1 MALQRQFTF
10 FDKVEVKDPEDSSSS
25 PEIFKSIES
34 NVATSGRGHMV
45 VADRAGLVHII
56 DRNLQDESFLA
67 YDSGRVTH
75 MKQLKQRNI
84 LVTVGEEEN
93 ALQVI
98 KLWDLDKPD
107 RNRPGPTL
115 ERSIRVNQAGSTF
128 PVSAL
133 AVLENLSQ
141 IAVGLANGTV
151 VLISGDLMRERTTAQ
166 KTVHQNDEPITGLG
180 FKEQQ
185 RGALL
190 YIATTAKVLLYNTFS
205 KTTQT
210 LDDHGGGLGC
220 AVMNETTQELAIAR
234 DEAVFFYGPDGR
246 GPAYAYDGPKTFI
259 SFYKSYLVLVSPPNI
274 PAAASRTFGIDSASV
289 SANDTTKLTI
299 IDTVN
304 KFTAYQATFSQGIR
318 SVICEWGSIYIV
330 ENGGKVF
337 HLDEMDTS
345 MKLDILFKKNM
356 YLLAINLAHNQK
368 YDNASISEIIK
379 RYGDHLYNKGDYD
392 GAMAQYVRTI
402 GRLEPSYVIR
412 KFLDAQRIYNL
423 TSYLQELHSS
433 GLANAD
439 HTTLLLNCYTKLK
452 DVKRLDEFIKTDSD
466 LTFDLETAIQ
476 VCRQAGYYEH
486 AVYLAEKFEE
496 HDLYLTVQIDDVK
509 QYGCALAYMRRLGPI
524 EADNNLQKYGKVLL
538 THLPEQTTQLL
549 VDLCSGTLARSG
561 ALTPTPGTAS
571 PAINHSVHAHHAAFG
586 MLPFAMGGTGG
597 AGSPPVSSSAGASP
611 NMASHGTF
619 SPKARGGHHHEFAKY
634 APPSPRTF
642 MSLFVDL
649 PSFLITFLEK
659 VSANRWPTPS
669 AAQSTHSV
677 VVPPG
682 TSLKSPTGVASTA
695 RPGSTGSAGN
705 SAVGGKKNVTHVDH
719 HDRASTS
726 GASRSG
732 NSSENEM
739 EERKA
744 IWNTLLEL
752 YLADSPLSPS
762 EQGSKGST
770 MQVAEMNRKMKERN
784 IKKEKCLK
792 LLNDTE
798 IAYDSNHALVLC
810 HMAGFDEGI
819 VFLYE
824 RMKMYTDILRL
835 WIERDNTT
843 KVIECLRKY
852 GPLEPSLYPLTLSY
866 FSSSPGRL
874 TSATPELLKVLDHID
889 QQDLLPPLQV
899 VQALSQTSVA
909 TIGMIKNYIGRRI
922 EVERKERQKDQEQ
935 IQSYR
940 QESEKKRQEIEELKT
955 SARVFQATKC
965 SACGGSLDLPAVH
978 FLCKHSYHQRCLSDA
993 ADRECPKC
1001 MVEQRTVAD
1010 IRRMQEANAEKHDL
1024 FLSELEEADDGFE
1037 VIARYFGNNT
1047 MAFARL
1053 VDSS

>member
-1 MALQRQFTF
+1 MALQRQFNF
-10 FDKVEVKDPEDSSSS
+10 FDKVELKDPEDPTKS

-45 VADRAGLVHII
+45 VADRSGLVHII
-56 DRNLQDESFLA
+56 DKALQVESFLA

-75 MKQLKQRNI
+75 MKQLRQRNI

-93 ALQVI
+93 AVQVI
-98 KLWDLDKPD
+98 KFWDLEKPD
-107 RNRPGPTL
+107 RTKPGPTL
-115 ERSIRVNQAGSTF
+115 ERSIRVTQQGNAF

-141 IAVGLANGTV
+141 VAVGLANGTV
-151 VLISGDLMRERTTAQ
+151 VLIYGDLMRERTTAQ
-166 KTVHQNDEPITGLG
+166 KVVHQNDEPITGLG

-185 RGALL
+185 KGALL
-190 YIATTAKVLLYNTFS
+190 YIATTAKVLLYNTS
-205 KTTQT
+205 TKQTQT
-210 LDDHGGGLGC
+210 LDDQGGGLGC
-220 AVMNETTQELAIAR
+220 AVMNESTQELAIAR
-234 DEAVFFYGPDGR
+234 DEAIFFYGPDGR
-246 GPAYAYDGPKTFI
+246 GPAYGLDGAKTFI
-259 SFYKSYLVLVSPPNI
+259 TFYKSYLVLVSPPNI
-274 PAAASRTFGIDSASV
+274 PLTATRTFGIQAASV
-289 SANDTTKLTI
+289 SANDTTRLTI
-299 IDTVN
+299 VDTAN
-304 KFTAYQATFSQGIR
+304 KFTAYQATFPQGIR
-318 SVICEWGSIYIV
+318 SVICEWGSIYIA
-330 ENGGKVF
+330 ENGGKVYR
-337 HLDEMDTS
+337 LDEMDTS
-345 MKLDILFKKNM
+345 VKLDILFKKNM

-368 YDNASISEIIK
+368 YDNASISDIIK
-379 RYGDHLYNKGDYD
+379 KYGDHLYNKGDYD
-392 GAMAQYVRTI
+392 GAMGQYVRTI

-476 VCRQAGYYEH
+476 VCRQAGYHEH

-509 QYGCALAYMRRLGPI
+509 QYDRALAYMRRLGPI
-524 EADNNLQKYGKVLL
+524 EADKNLQKYGKVLL

-549 VDLCSGTLARSG
+549 VDLCSGSLARAGSPS
-561 ALTPTPGTAS
+561 PTPGRVS
-571 PAINHSVHAHHAAFG
+571 PAPNHAAGPHNAFG
-586 MLPFAMGGTGG
+586 MLPFAMGGP
-597 AGSPPVSSSAGASP
+597 AGSSSPPVSSSASPNLGHHPATFASP
-611 NMASHGTF
+611 KLHGGVHRDT
-619 SPKARGGHHHEFAKY
+619 SKY

-649 PSFLITFLEK
+649 PAYLITFLEK
-659 VSANRWPTPS
+659 VSANRWPVATASNHS
-669 AAQSTHSV
+669 ATGSN
-677 VVPPG
+677 
-682 TSLKSPTGVASTA
+682 LKSPTGAAHLAKPPSSI
-695 RPGSTGSAGN
+695 GSSKKTVVGNDLNDKGSI
-705 SAVGGKKNVTHVDH
+705 
-719 HDRASTS
+719 S
-726 GASRSG
+726 GASRFG
-732 NSSENEM
+732 VSSEQDM

-752 YLADSPLSPS
+752 YLADPPMAS
-762 EQGSKGST
+762 SKGQT
-770 MQVAEMNRKMKERN
+770 MHVAEMNRKMKDRI

-798 IAYDSNHALVLC
+798 IPYDTNHALVLC

-835 WIERDNTT
+835 WIGRDDTA
-843 KVIECLRKY
+843 KVMECLRKY

-866 FSSSPGRL
+866 FSSSPSRL
-874 TSATPELLKVLDHID
+874 TSATPDLLKVLDHID

-909 TIGMIKNYIGRRI
+909 TIGMIKNYIGHRI
-922 EVERKERQKDQEQ
+922 EAERKERIEDQKQ

-940 QESEKKRQEIEELKT
+940 QESEKKRREIDDLKT
-955 SARVFQATKC
+955 SARIFQVTKC
-965 SACGGSLDLPAVH
+965 SACGGSLDLPSVH
-978 FLCKHSYHQRCLSDA
+978 FLCRHSYHQRCLSDS

-1010 IRRMQEANAEKHDL
+1010 IRRMQEANAEKHEL
-1024 FLSELEEADDGFE
+1024 FVSELEDADDGFE
-1037 VIARYFGNNT
+1037 VIAKYFGNNT
-1047 MAFARL
+1047 MAFAKL
-1053 VDSS
+1053 IDGSS

>member
-1 MALQRQFTF
+1 
-10 FDKVEVKDPEDSSSS
+10 
-25 PEIFKSIES
+25 
-34 NVATSGRGHMV
+34 MV
-45 VADRAGLVHII
+45 VADRSGLVHII
-56 DRNLQDESFLA
+56 DKGLQADSFLA
-67 YDSGRVTH
+67 FDGGRVTH
-75 MKQLKQRNI
+75 VKQLRQRNI
-84 LVTVGEEEN
+84 LVTVGEDEISG
-93 ALQVI
+93 QVI

-115 ERSIRVNQAGSTF
+115 ERSIRVNQAGNAF

-166 KTVHQNDEPITGLG
+166 KIVHQNDEPITGLG

-190 YIATTAKVLLYNTFS
+190 FIATTAKIILYNTAAKIS
-205 KTTQT
+205 QT
-210 LDDHGGGLGC
+210 LEDNQGGSLGC
-220 AVMNETTQELAIAR
+220 SVMNESTQELAVAR
-234 DEAVFFYGPDGR
+234 DDAIYFYGPDGK
-246 GPAYAYDGPKTFI
+246 GSAIGLDGPKTFI
-259 SFYKSYLVLVSPPNI
+259 SFYKTYLVIVSPPNI
-274 PAAASRTFGIDSASV
+274 PVSASRSFGISSATV
-289 SANDTTKLTI
+289 SANDTTRLTV

-304 KFTAYQATFSQGIR
+304 KFTAYQATFSQGVR

-330 ENGGKVF
+330 ENNGKVYR
-337 HLDEMDTS
+337 LDEMDTS
-345 MKLDILFKKNM
+345 IKLDILFKKNM

-379 RYGDHLYNKGDYD
+379 KYGDHLYNKGDYD
-392 GAMAQYVRTI
+392 GAMGQYIRTI
-402 GRLEPSYVIR
+402 GRLEPSYIIR

-452 DVKRLDEFIKTDSD
+452 DVKRLDEFIKASLFHNSQSTDSD

-486 AVYLAEKFEE
+486 AVYLAEKFDE

-509 QYGCALAYMRRLGPI
+509 QYDRALTYMRRLGPI
-524 EADNNLQKYGKVLL
+524 EADKNLQKYGKVLL

-549 VDLCSGTLARSG
+549 IDLCSGTLSRSG
-561 ALTPTPGTAS
+561 TITPVHGTVTPV
-571 PAINHSVHAHHAAFG
+571 INHTGQAPPAAFS

-597 AGSPPVSSSAGASP
+597 AASPPVASSRAASP
-611 NMASHGTF
+611 NPTVHTAL
-619 SPKARGGHHHEFAKY
+619 SPKTRGGHRQDSPRY

-649 PSFLITFLEK
+649 PAYLITFLEK
-659 VSANRWPTPS
+659 VSINRWPSPS
-669 AAQSTHSV
+669 TISSPQSTV
-677 VVPPG
+677 VSSG
-682 TSLKSPTGVASTA
+682 TSLKPTI
-695 RPGSTGSAGN
+695 GSTGKPGSIVGRKAGGISESN
-705 SAVGGKKNVTHVDH
+705 DK
-719 HDRASTS
+719 ASTS

-732 NSSENEM
+732 VTTEQDM

-752 YLADSPLSPS
+752 YLADTPS
-762 EQGSKGST
+762 QDSKST
-770 MQVAEMNRKMKERN
+770 TMKVAEMNRKMVERN

-798 IAYDSNHALVLC
+798 IPYDTNHALVLC

-835 WIERDNTT
+835 WIERDDTT

-889 QQDLLPPLQV
+889 QQDLLPPLRV

-922 EVERKERQKDQEQ
+922 EAERKERQEDQKL
-935 IQSYR
+935 IQNYR
-940 QESEKKRQEIEELKT
+940 AESEKKRREIEDLKN
-955 SARVFQATKC
+955 SARVFQSTKC
-965 SACGGSLDLPAVH
+965 SSCGGSLDLPAVH
-978 FLCKHSYHQRCLSDA
+978 FLCKHSYHQRCLSDG

-1001 MVEQRTVAD
+1001 MVDQRTVSD

-1024 FLSELEEADDGFE
+1024 FLSELEDADDGFA
-1037 VIARYFGNNT
+1037 VVAKYFGNNT

-1053 VDSS
+1053 IDSST

>member
-1 MALQRQFTF
+1 
-10 FDKVEVKDPEDSSSS
+10 
-25 PEIFKSIES
+25 
-34 NVATSGRGHMV
+34 MV
-45 VADRAGLVHII
+45 VADRTGLVHII
-56 DRNLQDESFLA
+56 DKGLQEESFLA
-67 YDSGRVTH
+67 YESGRVTH

-84 LVTVGEEEN
+84 LVTVGEEEG
-93 ALQVI
+93 AVQVI
-98 KLWDLDKPD
+98 RLWDLDKPD
-107 RNRPGPTL
+107 RNKPGPTL
-115 ERSIRVNQAGSTF
+115 ERSIRINQTGSAF

-166 KTVHQNDEPITGLG
+166 KIVHQNDEPITGLG
-180 FKEQQ
+180 FREQQ

-190 YIATTAKVLLYNTFS
+190 YIATTAKVLLYNTFT
-205 KTTQT
+205 KNTQT

-220 AVMNETTQELAIAR
+220 AVMNESTQELAIAR
-234 DEAVFFYGPDGR
+234 DEAIFFYGPDGR
-246 GPAYAYDGPKTFI
+246 GPAYAYDGPKTSI

-274 PAAASRTFGIDSASV
+274 PAAASRTFGVNSAAV
-289 SANDTTKLTI
+289 SANDTTRLTI
-299 IDTVN
+299 IDTAN
-304 KFTAYQATFSQGIR
+304 KFTAYQATFTQGIR

-330 ENGGKVF
+330 ENGGKVYR
-337 HLDEMDTS
+337 LDEMETS
-345 MKLDILFKKNM
+345 AKLDILFKKNM

-379 RYGDHLYNKGDYD
+379 KYGDHLYNKGDYD
-392 GAMAQYVRTI
+392 GAMAQYIRTI

-509 QYGCALAYMRRLGPI
+509 QYNRALAYMRRLGPI
-524 EADNNLQKYGKVLL
+524 EADKNLQKYGKVML

-549 VDLCSGTLARSG
+549 VDLCSGTLVRNNTS
-561 ALTPTPGTAS
+561 TSTPGTTS
-571 PAINHSVHAHHAAFG
+571 PVINHPTNAPHAGFS

-597 AGSPPVSSSAGASP
+597 ASSPPVSTSASASP
-611 NMASHGTF
+611 NIAGHATF
-619 SPKARGGHHHEFAKY
+619 PAKSRGGHHHESAKY

-649 PSFLITFLEK
+649 PSYLITFLEK
-659 VSANRWPTPS
+659 VSANRWPS
-669 AAQSTHSV
+669 SSGAHSSQSTLVSSGNSH
-677 VVPPG
+677 
-682 TSLKSPTGVASTA
+682 KSPTGTNTST
-695 RPGSTGSAGN
+695 RPGNVGSAGN
-705 SAVGGKKNVTHVDH
+705 NVLGVKKTAGSAEFSDH
-719 HDRASTS
+719 ASTS
-726 GASRSG
+726 GASRFG
-732 NSSENEM
+732 ATSEQDM

-744 IWNTLLEL
+744 VWNTLLEL
-752 YLADSPLSPS
+752 YLADPPMALS

-770 MQVAEMNRKMKERN
+770 MQVAEMNRRMKERN

-792 LLNDTE
+792 LLNETE
-798 IAYDSNHALVLC
+798 ISYDTNHALVLC

-835 WIERDNTT
+835 WIERDNTA

-922 EVERKERQKDQEQ
+922 EAERKERLEDHKQ

-940 QESEKKRQEIEELKT
+940 QESEKKRREIEELKT

-1024 FLSELEEADDGFE
+1024 FLSEVRRVL
-1037 VIARYFGNNT
+1037 
-1047 MAFARL
+1047 
-1053 VDSS
+1053 

>member
-1 MALQRQFTF
+1 MALQRQFNF
-10 FDKVEVKDPEDSSSS
+10 FEKVELKDPEDPSKS

-45 VADRAGLVHII
+45 VADRSGLVHII
-56 DRNLQDESFLA
+56 DKALQVESFLA

-75 MKQLKQRNI
+75 MKQLRQRNI

-93 ALQVI
+93 AVQVI
-98 KLWDLDKPD
+98 KFWDLDKPD
-107 RNRPGPTL
+107 RNKPGPTL
-115 ERSIRVNQAGSTF
+115 ERSIRVTQQGNAF

-141 IAVGLANGTV
+141 VAVGLANGTV
-151 VLISGDLMRERTTAQ
+151 VLIYGDLMRERTTAQ
-166 KTVHQNDEPITGLG
+166 KVVHQNDEPITGLG

-185 RGALL
+185 KGALL
-190 YIATTAKVLLYNTFS
+190 YISTTAKVLLYNTS
-205 KTTQT
+205 TKHTQT
-210 LDDHGGGLGC
+210 LDDQGGGLGC
-220 AVMNETTQELAIAR
+220 AVMNESTQELAIAR
-234 DEAVFFYGPDGR
+234 DEAIFFYGPDGR
-246 GPAYAYDGPKTFI
+246 GPAYGLDGAKTFI
-259 SFYKSYLVLVSPPNI
+259 TFYKSYLVLVSPPNI
-274 PAAASRTFGIDSASV
+274 PLTATRTFGVHAASV
-289 SANDTTKLTI
+289 SANDTTRLTI
-299 IDTVN
+299 VDTAN

-330 ENGGKVF
+330 ENGGKVYR
-337 HLDEMDTS
+337 LDEMDTS
-345 MKLDILFKKNM
+345 VKLDILFKKNM

-368 YDNASISEIIK
+368 YDNASISDIIK
-379 RYGDHLYNKGDYD
+379 KYGDHLYNKGDYD

-509 QYGCALAYMRRLGPI
+509 QYDRALAYMRRLGPI
-524 EADNNLQKYGKVLL
+524 EADKNLQKYGKVLL

-549 VDLCSGTLARSG
+549 VDLCSGSLARIGSSS
-561 ALTPTPGTAS
+561 PTPGTAS
-571 PAINHSVHAHHAAFG
+571 PVPTHTAGTHNAFS
-586 MLPFAMGGTGG
+586 MLPFAMGGQ
-597 AGSPPVSSSAGASP
+597 AGTASPPVSSSASP
-611 NMASHGTF
+611 NLGHHHPAAF
-619 SPKARGGHHHEFAKY
+619 SPKLHGGVHRDASKY

-649 PSFLITFLEK
+649 PADLITFLEK
-659 VSANRWPTPS
+659 VSANRWPSSTSSTTTNQATLGSNLKSS
-669 AAQSTHSV
+669 AANNHLSK
-677 VVPPG
+677 PP
-682 TSLKSPTGVASTA
+682 SI
-695 RPGSTGSAGN
+695 GSSKKT
-705 SAVGGKKNVTHVDH
+705 AVGNDLNDKG
-719 HDRASTS
+719 SIS
-726 GASRSG
+726 GASRFGVS
-732 NSSENEM
+732 NEQDM

-752 YLADSPLSPS
+752 YLADPPMVSTS
-762 EQGSKGST
+762 SKGTT
-770 MQVAEMNRKMKERN
+770 MQ
-784 IKKEKCLK
+784 

-798 IAYDSNHALVLC
+798 IPYDTNHALVLC

-824 RMKMYTDILRL
+824 RMKMFTDILRL
-835 WIERDNTT
+835 WIGRDDTA
-843 KVIECLRKY
+843 KVMECLRKY
-852 GPLEPSLYPLTLSY
+852 GPQEPSLYPLTLSY
-866 FSSSPGRL
+866 FSSSPSRL
-874 TSATPELLKVLDHID
+874 TSATPDLLKVLDHID

-909 TIGMIKNYIGRRI
+909 TIGMIKNYIGHRI
-922 EVERKERQKDQEQ
+922 EAERKERIEDQKQ

-940 QESEKKRQEIEELKT
+940 QESEKKRREIDDLKT
-955 SARVFQATKC
+955 TARIFQVTKC
-965 SACGGSLDLPAVH
+965 SSCGGSLDLPSVH
-978 FLCKHSYHQRCLSDA
+978 FLCRHSYHQRCLSDS

-1024 FLSELEEADDGFE
+1024 FISELEDADDGFE
-1037 VIARYFGNNT
+1037 VVAKYFGNNT
-1047 MAFARL
+1047 MAFAKL
-1053 VDSS
+1053 IDGSS

>member
-1 MALQRQFTF
+1 MALQRQFNF
-10 FDKVEVKDPEDSSSS
+10 FDKVELKDPEDPSKS

-45 VADRAGLVHII
+45 VADRSGLVHII
-56 DRNLQDESFLA
+56 DKALQVESFLA

-75 MKQLKQRNI
+75 MKQLRQRNI

-93 ALQVI
+93 AVQVI
-98 KLWDLDKPD
+98 KFWDLDKPD
-107 RNRPGPTL
+107 RNKPGPTL
-115 ERSIRVNQAGSTF
+115 ERSIRVTQQGNAF

-141 IAVGLANGTV
+141 VAVGLANGTV
-151 VLISGDLMRERTTAQ
+151 VLIYGDLMRERTTAQ
-166 KTVHQNDEPITGLG
+166 KVVHQNDEPITGLG

-185 RGALL
+185 KGALL
-190 YIATTAKVLLYNTFS
+190 YIATTAKVLLYNTS
-205 KTTQT
+205 TKQTQT
-210 LDDHGGGLGC
+210 LDDQGGGLGC
-220 AVMNETTQELAIAR
+220 AVMNESTQELAIAR
-234 DEAVFFYGPDGR
+234 DEAIFFYGPDGR
-246 GPAYAYDGPKTFI
+246 GPAYGLDGAKTFI
-259 SFYKSYLVLVSPPNI
+259 TFYKSYLVLVSPPNI
-274 PAAASRTFGIDSASV
+274 PLTATRTFGVQAASV
-289 SANDTTKLTI
+289 SANDTTRLTI
-299 IDTVN
+299 VDTAN

-330 ENGGKVF
+330 ENGGKVYR
-337 HLDEMDTS
+337 LDEMDTS
-345 MKLDILFKKNM
+345 VKLDILFKKNM

-368 YDNASISEIIK
+368 YDNASISDIIK
-379 RYGDHLYNKGDYD
+379 KYGDHLYNKGDYD
-392 GAMAQYVRTI
+392 GAMGQYVRTI

-476 VCRQAGYYEH
+476 VCRQAGYHEH

-509 QYGCALAYMRRLGPI
+509 QYDRALAYMRRLGPI
-524 EADNNLQKYGKVLL
+524 EADKNLQKYGKVLL

-549 VDLCSGTLARSG
+549 VDLCSGSLARVGSSS
-561 ALTPTPGTAS
+561 PTPGTAS
-571 PAINHSVHAHHAAFG
+571 PVPTHTAGTHHAAFS
-586 MLPFAMGGTGG
+586 MLPFAMGGPTGT
-597 AGSPPVSSSAGASP
+597 ASPPISSSASP
-611 NMASHGTF
+611 NLGHQATF
-619 SPKARGGHHHEFAKY
+619 SPKLHGGVHRDGSKY

-649 PSFLITFLEK
+649 PAYLITFLEK
-659 VSANRWPTPS
+659 VSANRWPTTPS
-669 AAQSTHSV
+669 TNQSTV
-677 VVPPG
+677 G
-682 TSLKSPTGVASTA
+682 TNLKSPTPNTHLNK
-695 RPGSTGSAGN
+695 PGSIN
-705 SAVGGKKNVTHVDH
+705 SSKKTAVGNDVNDKG
-719 HDRASTS
+719 SIS
-726 GASRSG
+726 GASRFGVS
-732 NSSENEM
+732 NEQDM

-752 YLADSPLSPS
+752 YLADPPMASSS
-762 EQGSKGST
+762 GKGQT
-770 MQVAEMNRKMKERN
+770 MHVAELNRKSRDRI
-784 IKKEKCLK
+784 IKKEKCMK

-798 IAYDSNHALVLC
+798 IPYDTNHALVLC

-835 WIERDNTT
+835 WIGRDDTA
-843 KVIECLRKY
+843 KVMECLRKY
-852 GPLEPSLYPLTLSY
+852 GPQEPSLYPLTLSY
-866 FSSSPGRL
+866 FSSSPSRL
-874 TSATPELLKVLDHID
+874 TSATPDLLKVLDHID

-909 TIGMIKNYIGRRI
+909 TIGMIKNYIGHRI
-922 EVERKERQKDQEQ
+922 EAERKERIEDQKQ

-940 QESEKKRQEIEELKT
+940 QESEKKRREIDDLKT
-955 SARVFQATKC
+955 SARIFQVTKC
-965 SACGGSLDLPAVH
+965 SACGGSLDLPSVH
-978 FLCKHSYHQRCLSDA
+978 FLCRHSYHQRCLSDS

-1024 FLSELEEADDGFE
+1024 FISELEDADDGFE
-1037 VIARYFGNNT
+1037 VIAKYFGNNT
-1047 MAFARL
+1047 MAFAKL
-1053 VDSS
+1053 IDGST

>member
-1 MALQRQFTF
+1 MALQRQFNF
-10 FDKVEVKDPEDSSSS
+10 FDKVELKDPEDSSKS

-45 VADRAGLVHII
+45 VADRSGLVHII
-56 DRNLQDESFLA
+56 DKALRVESFLA

-75 MKQLKQRNI
+75 MKQLRQRNI

-93 ALQVI
+93 VVQVI
-98 KLWDLDKPD
+98 KFWDLDKPD
-107 RNRPGPTL
+107 RNKGGPTL
-115 ERSIRVNQAGSTF
+115 ERSIRVTQQGDAF

-141 IAVGLANGTV
+141 VAVGLANGTV
-151 VLISGDLMRERTTAQ
+151 VLIYGDLMRERTTAQ
-166 KTVHQNDEPITGLG
+166 KVVHHNDEPITGLG
-180 FKEQQ
+180 FKEQLK
-185 RGALL
+185 GALL
-190 YIATTAKVLLYNTFS
+190 YIATTAKVLLYNTS
-205 KTTQT
+205 TKHTQT
-210 LDDHGGGLGC
+210 LDDQGGGLGC
-220 AVMNETTQELAIAR
+220 AVMNESTQELAIAR
-234 DEAVFFYGPDGR
+234 DEAIFFYGPDGR
-246 GPAYAYDGPKTFI
+246 GPAYGLDGAKTFI
-259 SFYKSYLVLVSPPNI
+259 TFYKSYLVLVSPPNI
-274 PAAASRTFGIDSASV
+274 PLTATRTFGVHAASV
-289 SANDTTKLTI
+289 SANDTTRLTVV
-299 IDTVN
+299 DTAN

-330 ENGGKVF
+330 ENGGKVYR
-337 HLDEMDTS
+337 LDEMDTS
-345 MKLDILFKKNM
+345 VKLDILFKKNM

-368 YDNASISEIIK
+368 YDNASISDIIK
-379 RYGDHLYNKGDYD
+379 KYGDHLYNKGDYD
-392 GAMAQYVRTI
+392 GAMGQYVRTI

-509 QYGCALAYMRRLGPI
+509 QYDRALAYMRRLGPV
-524 EADNNLQKYGKVLL
+524 EADKNLQKYGKVLL

-549 VDLCSGTLARSG
+549 VDLCSGSLARIGSSS
-561 ALTPTPGTAS
+561 PTPGTAS
-571 PAINHSVHAHHAAFG
+571 PVPTHTVGTHNAFS
-586 MLPFAMGGTGG
+586 MLPFAMGGQ
-597 AGSPPVSSSAGASP
+597 AGTASPPVSSSASP
-611 NMASHGTF
+611 NLGHHHPATF
-619 SPKARGGHHHEFAKY
+619 SPKLHNGVHRDASKY

-649 PSFLITFLEK
+649 PAYLITFLEK
-659 VSANRWPTPS
+659 VSANRWP
-669 AAQSTHSV
+669 ST
-677 VVPPG
+677 
-682 TSLKSPTGVASTA
+682 TSSTTANQATLGSNLKSSANNHLSKPPSI
-695 RPGSTGSAGN
+695 GSSKKT
-705 SAVGGKKNVTHVDH
+705 AVGSDLNDKG
-719 HDRASTS
+719 SIS
-726 GASRSG
+726 GASRFG
-732 NSSENEM
+732 VSSEQDM

-752 YLADSPLSPS
+752 YLADPPMASTS
-762 EQGSKGST
+762 SKGAT
-770 MQVAEMNRKMKERN
+770 MQVAEMNRKSKDRL

-798 IAYDSNHALVLC
+798 IPYDTNHALVLC

-824 RMKMYTDILRL
+824 RMKMFTDILRL
-835 WIERDNTT
+835 WIGRDDTA
-843 KVIECLRKY
+843 KVMECLRKY
-852 GPLEPSLYPLTLSY
+852 GPQEPSLYPLTLSY
-866 FSSSPGRL
+866 FSSSPSRL
-874 TSATPELLKVLDHID
+874 TSATPDLLKVLDHID

-909 TIGMIKNYIGRRI
+909 TIGMIKNYIGHRI
-922 EVERKERQKDQEQ
+922 EAERKERIEDQKQ

-940 QESEKKRQEIEELKT
+940 QESEKKRREIDDLKT
-955 SARVFQATKC
+955 SARIFQVTKC
-965 SACGGSLDLPAVH
+965 SSCGGSLDLPSVH
-978 FLCKHSYHQRCLSDA
+978 FLCRHSYHQRCLSDS

-1024 FLSELEEADDGFE
+1024 FISELEDADDGFE
-1037 VIARYFGNNT
+1037 VVAKYFGNNT
-1047 MAFARL
+1047 MAFAKL
-1053 VDSS
+1053 IDGSS

>member
-1 MALQRQFTF
+1 MALQRQFNF
-10 FDKVEVKDPEDSSSS
+10 FEKVEVKDPEDPSKP

-45 VADRAGLVHII
+45 VADRSGLVHII
-56 DRNLQDESFLA
+56 DKGLQGESFLA

-75 MKQLKQRNI
+75 VKQLRQRNI
-84 LVTVGEEEN
+84 LVTVGEDDSTG
-93 ALQVI
+93 QVI

-115 ERSIRVNQAGSTF
+115 ERSIRVNQVGNAF

-166 KTVHQNDEPITGLG
+166 KIVHQNDEPIT
-180 FKEQQ
+180 
-185 RGALL
+185 
-190 YIATTAKVLLYNTFS
+190 
-205 KTTQT
+205 
-210 LDDHGGGLGC
+210 DDQGGSLGC
-220 AVMNETTQELAIAR
+220 SVMNESTQELAIAR
-234 DEAVFFYGPDGR
+234 DEAIFFYGPDGR
-246 GPAYAYDGPKTFI
+246 GPAYALDGPKTFI

-274 PAAASRTFGIDSASV
+274 PAAASRSFGISSATV
-289 SANDTTKLTI
+289 SANDTTRLTV
-299 IDTVN
+299 IDTAN
-304 KFTAYQATFSQGIR
+304 KFTAYQATFTQGIR

-330 ENGGKVF
+330 ENGGKVYR
-337 HLDEMDTS
+337 LDEMDTS
-345 MKLDILFKKNM
+345 LKLDILFKKNM

-379 RYGDHLYNKGDYD
+379 KYGDHLYNKGDYD

-486 AVYLAEKFEE
+486 AVYLAKKFEE

-509 QYGCALAYMRRLGPI
+509 QYDSALAYMRHLGPI
-524 EADNNLQKYGKVLL
+524 EADKNLQKYGKVLL

-549 VDLCSGTLARSG
+549 IDLCCGTLARGG
-561 ALTPTPGTAS
+561 AVTPTHGTSTPVA
-571 PAINHSVHAHHAAFG
+571 NHIGQAPPPAFG

-597 AGSPPVSSSAGASP
+597 ATSPPMISSGAASP
-611 NMASHGTF
+611 NISSHAAL
-619 SPKARGGHHHEFAKY
+619 SPKNRGGHQLDSAKY

-649 PSFLITFLEK
+649 PSYLITFLEK
-659 VSANRWPTPS
+659 VSDNRWPSPS
-669 AAQSTHSV
+669 SIQSSQSTAVSS
-677 VVPPG
+677 G
-682 TSLKSPTGVASTA
+682 ASLRPST
-695 RPGSTGSAGN
+695 GSTGKPGSI
-705 SAVGGKKNVTHVDH
+705 GGKKAGGIVDFN
-719 HDRASTS
+719 DRASTS
-726 GASRSG
+726 GASRPG
-732 NSSENEM
+732 TMTEQDM

-744 IWNTLLEL
+744 VWNTLLEL
-752 YLADSPLSPS
+752 YLAGPS
-762 EQGSKGST
+762 SQGNKSST
-770 MQVAEMNRKMKERN
+770 MQVAEMNRKMKEKN
-784 IKKEKCLK
+784 IKREKCLK

-798 IAYDSNHALVLC
+798 IPYDTNHALVLC
-810 HMAGFDEGI
+810 HMAEFNEGI

-835 WIERDNTT
+835 WIERDDTN

-889 QQDLLPPLQV
+889 QQDLLPPLRV

-922 EVERKERQKDQEQ
+922 EAERKERLEDQKL
-935 IQSYR
+935 IQNYR
-940 QESEKKRQEIEELKT
+940 AESEKKRREIEELKT

-965 SACGGSLDLPAVH
+965 SSCGGSLDLPAVH

-1001 MVEQRTVAD
+1001 MVDQRTVAD

-1024 FLSELEEADDGFE
+1024 FLSELEDADDGFE
-1037 VIARYFGNNT
+1037 VIAKYFGNNT

-1053 VDSS
+1053 VDTSS

>member
-1 MALQRQFTF
+1 MALQRQFNF
-10 FDKVEVKDPEDSSSS
+10 FEKVEVKDPEDPSRP
-25 PEIFKSIES
+25 PEIFKSIET

-45 VADRAGLVHII
+45 VADRSGLVHII
-56 DRNLQDESFLA
+56 DKGLQGESFLA
-67 YDSGRVTH
+67 YESGRVTH
-75 MKQLKQRNI
+75 VKQLRQRSI
-84 LVTVGEEEN
+84 LVTVGEDESSG
-93 ALQVI
+93 QVI

-107 RNRPGPTL
+107 RTRPGPTL
-115 ERSIRVNQAGSTF
+115 ERTIRINQAGNAF

-166 KTVHQNDEPITGLG
+166 KIVHQDDEPIT
-180 FKEQQ
+180 
-185 RGALL
+185 
-190 YIATTAKVLLYNTFS
+190 
-205 KTTQT
+205 
-210 LDDHGGGLGC
+210 DDEKGGKLGC
-220 AVMNETTQELAIAR
+220 SVMNESTQELAIAR
-234 DEAVFFYGPDGR
+234 DEAIYFYGPDGR
-246 GPAYAYDGPKTFI
+246 GPAYALDGPKTFI
-259 SFYKSYLVLVSPPNI
+259 TFYKSYLVLVSPPSI
-274 PAAASRTFGIDSASV
+274 PAAASRSFGISAATV
-289 SANDTTKLTI
+289 SANDTTRLTV
-299 IDTVN
+299 IDTAN
-304 KFTAYQATFSQGIR
+304 KFTAYQATFTQGIR

-330 ENGGKVF
+330 ENGGKVYR
-337 HLDEMDTS
+337 LDEMDTS
-345 MKLDILFKKNM
+345 LKLDILFKKNM

-379 RYGDHLYNKGDYD
+379 KYGDHLYDKGDYD

-423 TSYLQELHSS
+423 TSYLQELHSN
-433 GLANAD
+433 GRANAD

-509 QYGCALAYMRRLGPI
+509 QYDRALVYMRRLHST
-524 EADNNLQKYGKVLL
+524 EADKNLQKYGKVLL

-549 VDLCSGTLARSG
+549 IDLCSGILERSG
-561 ALTPTPGTAS
+561 AVTPT
-571 PAINHSVHAHHAAFG
+571 H
-586 MLPFAMGGTGG
+586 
-597 AGSPPVSSSAGASP
+597 GASTP
-611 NMASHGTF
+611 VGSH
-619 SPKARGGHHHEFAKY
+619 RGHAP
-634 APPSPRTF
+634 PPSPRTF

-649 PSFLITFLEK
+649 PSYLIIFLEK
-659 VSANRWPTPS
+659 VSANRWPSPSTVQSSQSTTVSSKASLKPS
-669 AAQSTHSV
+669 AGA
-677 VVPPG
+677 
-682 TSLKSPTGVASTA
+682 TG
-695 RPGSTGSAGN
+695 RPGSTGAKKT
-705 SAVGGKKNVTHVDH
+705 GGATEFN
-719 HDRASTS
+719 DRASTS
-726 GASRSG
+726 GVSRAG
-732 NSSENEM
+732 EMTEQDM

-744 IWNTLLEL
+744 VWNTLLEL
-752 YLADSPLSPS
+752 YLADPPMTPS
-762 EQGSKGST
+762 NQSSKSST

-798 IAYDSNHALVLC
+798 IPYDTNHALVLC

-835 WIERDNTT
+835 WIERDDTT

-874 TSATPELLKVLDHID
+874 TSATPELLKVLDYID
-889 QQDLLPPLQV
+889 QQDLLPPLRV

-922 EVERKERQKDQEQ
+922 ETERKERLEDQKL
-935 IQSYR
+935 IQNYR
-940 QESEKKRQEIEELKT
+940 VESEKKRREIEELKT

-965 SACGGSLDLPAVH
+965 SSCGGSLDLPAVH
-978 FLCKHSYHQRCLSDA
+978 FLCKHSYHQRCLSDT

-1001 MVEQRTVAD
+1001 MVDQRTVAD

-1024 FLSELEEADDGFE
+1024 FLSELEDADDGFE
-1037 VIARYFGNNT
+1037 VIAKYFGNNT

-1053 VDSS
+1053 IDSSS

>member
-1 MALQRQFTF
+1 MALQRQFNF
-10 FDKVEVKDPEDSSSS
+10 FEKVEVKDPEDPSKP

-45 VADRAGLVHII
+45 VADRSGLVHII
-56 DRNLQDESFLA
+56 DKGLQGESFLA

-75 MKQLKQRNI
+75 VKQLRQRNI
-84 LVTVGEEEN
+84 LVTVGEDDN
-93 ALQVI
+93 TGQVI

-115 ERSIRVNQAGSTF
+115 ERSIRVNQAGNAF

-166 KTVHQNDEPITGLG
+166 KIVHQNDEPITGLG
-180 FKEQQ
+180 FREQQ

-190 YIATTAKVLLYNTFS
+190 FIATTAKVILYNTATKYS
-205 KTTQT
+205 QT
-210 LDDHGGGLGC
+210 LDDDQGGSLGC
-220 AVMNETTQELAIAR
+220 SVMNEGTQELAIAR
-234 DEAVFFYGPDGR
+234 DEAIFFYGPDGR
-246 GPAYAYDGPKTFI
+246 GPAYALDGPKTFI

-274 PAAASRTFGIDSASV
+274 PAAASRSFGISSATV

-299 IDTVN
+299 IDTAN
-304 KFTAYQATFSQGIR
+304 KFTAYQATFTQGIR
-318 SVICEWGSIYIV
+318 SVICEWGSIYVI
-330 ENGGKVF
+330 ENGGKVYR
-337 HLDEMDTS
+337 LDEMDTS
-345 MKLDILFKKNM
+345 LKLDILFKKNM

-379 RYGDHLYNKGDYD
+379 KYGDHLYNKGDYD

-486 AVYLAEKFEE
+486 AVYLAEKFDE

-509 QYGCALAYMRRLGPI
+509 QYDRALAYMRRLGPI
-524 EADNNLQKYGKVLL
+524 EADKNLQKYGKVLL

-549 VDLCSGTLARSG
+549 IDLCSGTLVRGEAVRPVHG
-561 ALTPTPGTAS
+561 ATIPVVNHMGQAPPPAS
-571 PAINHSVHAHHAAFG
+571 SMRGA
-586 MLPFAMGGTGG
+586 GG
-597 AGSPPVSSSAGASP
+597 ATSPPVILSGAASP
-611 NMASHGTF
+611 NISSHAAL
-619 SPKARGGHHHEFAKY
+619 SMKNRSSHQLDPAKY

-649 PSFLITFLEK
+649 PSYLITFLEK
-659 VSANRWPTPS
+659 VSENRWSPPS
-669 AAQSTHSV
+669 PASSS
-677 VVPPG
+677 G
-682 TSLKSPTGVASTA
+682 TSLKHTAGSPGK
-695 RPGSTGSAGN
+695 PGSI
-705 SAVGGKKNVTHVDH
+705 GGKKAGGIADFNDK
-719 HDRASTS
+719 ASTS

-732 NSSENEM
+732 TMTEQDM

-744 IWNTLLEL
+744 VWNTLLEL
-752 YLADSPLSPS
+752 YLAGPPNAPS
-762 EQGSKGST
+762 TQGNKSST
-770 MQVAEMNRKMKERN
+770 MQVAEMNRKMKEKN
-784 IKKEKCLK
+784 IMREKCLK

-798 IAYDSNHALVLC
+798 IPYDTNHALVLC
-810 HMAGFDEGI
+810 HMAEFNEGI

-835 WIERDNTT
+835 WIERDDTN

-889 QQDLLPPLQV
+889 QQDLLPPLRV

-922 EVERKERQKDQEQ
+922 EAERKERLEDQKL
-935 IQSYR
+935 IQNYR
-940 QESEKKRQEIEELKT
+940 AESEKKRREIEELKT
-955 SARVFQATKC
+955 SARLFQATKC
-965 SACGGSLDLPAVH
+965 SSCGGSLDLPAVH

-1001 MVEQRTVAD
+1001 MVDQRTVAD
-1010 IRRMQEANAEKHDL
+1010 IRRMQEANAEKHEL
-1024 FLSELEEADDGFE
+1024 FLSELEDADDGFE
-1037 VIARYFGNNT
+1037 VIAKYFGNNT

-1053 VDSS
+1053 VDSSS

>member
-1 MALQRQFTF
+1 MALQRQFNF
-10 FDKVEVKDPEDSSSS
+10 FDKAEVKDPEDPSKS
-25 PEIFKSIES
+25 PEIFKSIEPK
-34 NVATSGRGHMV
+34 VATSGRGHMV
-45 VADRAGLVHII
+45 VADRSGIVHII
-56 DRNLQDESFLA
+56 DKGLQVESFLA
-67 YDSGRVTH
+67 YESGRVTH
-75 MKQLKQRNI
+75 IKQLRQRNI
-84 LVTVGEEEN
+84 LVTVGEEDDEV
-93 ALQVI
+93 QVI

-107 RNRPGPTL
+107 RNKPGPTL
-115 ERSIRVNQAGSTF
+115 ERSIRVQQSGNAF

-166 KTVHQNDEPITGLG
+166 KIVHQNDEPITGLG

-185 RGALL
+185 RGAFL
-190 YIATTAKVLLYNTFS
+190 YIATTAKVLLYNTVYKS
-205 KTTQT
+205 TQT
-210 LDDHGGGLGC
+210 LDEQGGALGC
-220 AVMNETTQELAIAR
+220 AVLNDNTQELAIAR
-234 DEAVFFYGPDGR
+234 DEAIYFYSPDGR
-246 GPAYAYDGPKTFI
+246 GPAYAFDGPKTFI
-259 SFYKSYLVLVSPPNI
+259 SFYKSYLVLVSPPAI
-274 PAAASRTFGIDSASV
+274 PSHASRTFGVKETV

-304 KFTAYQATFSQGIR
+304 KFTAYSATFAQGIC

-330 ENGGKVF
+330 ENGGRVYR
-337 HLDEMDTS
+337 LDEMDTS
-345 MKLDILFKKNM
+345 TKLDVLFKKNM

-368 YDNASISEIIK
+368 YDDASISDIIK
-379 RYGDHLYNKGDYD
+379 KYGDHLYNKGDYD
-392 GAMAQYVRTI
+392 GAMGQYVRTI

-452 DVKRLDEFIKTDSD
+452 DVKRLDEFIKTDTD

-476 VCRQAGYYEH
+476 VCRQAGYHEH

-509 QYGCALAYMRRLGPI
+509 QYDKALAYMRRLGPI
-524 EADNNLQKYGKVLL
+524 EADKNLQKYGKVLL

-549 VDLCSGTLARSG
+549 VDLCSAK
-561 ALTPTPGTAS
+561 LTRGPSPSPTPGNASPAPHGNASSATAS
-571 PAINHSVHAHHAAFG
+571 PKLNQQA
-586 MLPFAMGGTGG
+586 
-597 AGSPPVSSSAGASP
+597 
-611 NMASHGTF
+611 TF
-619 SPKARGGHHHEFAKY
+619 SPKGRHHDHVKY

-649 PSFLITFLEK
+649 PSYLITFLEK
-659 VSANRWPTPS
+659 VSANRWPVASGS
-669 AAQSTHSV
+669 ATGAT
-677 VVPPG
+677 
-682 TSLKSPTGVASTA
+682 LKSPTTGV
-695 RPGSTGSAGN
+695 RPSSVHSNVSNAYGRK
-705 SAVGGKKNVTHVDH
+705 VGDFNDK
-719 HDRASTS
+719 ASTS
-726 GASRSG
+726 GGSKVGPSTDQD
-732 NSSENEM
+732 M

-744 IWNTLLEL
+744 VWNTLLEL
-752 YLADSPLSPS
+752 YLADPPRTES
-762 EQGSKGST
+762 ELKGS
-770 MQVAEMNRKMKERN
+770 MMVAEMNRRNKERL

-798 IAYDSNHALVLC
+798 VPYDTNHALVLC

-835 WIERDNTT
+835 WIGRDETT
-843 KVIECLRKY
+843 KVMECLRKY

-866 FSSSPGRL
+866 FSSSPERL
-874 TSATPELLKVLDHID
+874 SSATTDLLKVLDHID

-909 TIGMIKNYIGRRI
+909 TIGMIKKYIGQRI
-922 EVERKERQKDQEQ
+922 ETERKDRIEDQKQ
-935 IQSYR
+935 IESYR
-940 QESEKKRQEIEELKT
+940 QESEKKRREIEDLKT
-955 SARVFQATKC
+955 TARIFQVTKC
-965 SACGGSLDLPAVH
+965 SACGGSLDLPSVH
-978 FLCKHSYHQRCLSDA
+978 FLCRHSYHQRCLSDS

-1010 IRRMQEANAEKHDL
+1010 IRRMQEANAERHDL
-1024 FLSELEEADDGFE
+1024 FLSELEDADDGFE
-1037 VIARYFGNNT
+1037 VIAKYFGNNT

-1053 VDSS
+1053 IDSSN

>member
-1 MALQRQFTF
+1 MAQQRQFNF
-10 FDKVEVKDPEDSSSS
+10 FDKVEVKDPEDPSQS
-25 PEIFKSIES
+25 PEIFKSIEA
-34 NVATSGRGHMV
+34 NVSTSGRGHMV
-45 VADRAGLVHII
+45 VADRSGLIHIV
-56 DRNLQDESFLA
+56 DKGFQVESFLA
-67 YDSGRVTH
+67 YESGRVTH
-75 MKQLKQRNI
+75 LKQLRQRNI

-93 ALQVI
+93 AVQVI

-107 RNRPGPTL
+107 RNKPGPTL
-115 ERSIRVNQAGSTF
+115 ERSIRVQQSGSAF
-128 PVSAL
+128 PVSSL

-166 KTVHQNDEPITGLG
+166 KIVHQNDEPITGLG

-185 RGALL
+185 RGAFL
-190 YIATTAKVLLYNTFS
+190 YIATTAKVLLYNTVHKS
-205 KTTQT
+205 TQT
-210 LDDHGGGLGC
+210 LDEQGGALGC
-220 AVMNETTQELAIAR
+220 AVLNDNTQELAIAR
-234 DEAVFFYGPDGR
+234 DEGIYFYSPDGR
-246 GPAYAYDGPKTFI
+246 GTAYAFDGPKTFI
-259 SFYKSYLVLVSPPNI
+259 SFYKSYLVLVSPPAI
-274 PAAASRTFGIDSASV
+274 PMAASRSFGVNATV

-304 KFTAYQATFSQGIR
+304 KFTAYSATFSQGIR
-318 SVICEWGSIYIV
+318 SVIYEWGSIYIV
-330 ENGGKVF
+330 ENGGRVYR
-337 HLDEMDTS
+337 LDEMDTS
-345 MKLDILFKKNM
+345 TKLDVLFKKNM

-368 YDNASISEIIK
+368 YDDASISDIIK
-379 RYGDHLYNKGDYD
+379 KYGDHLYNKGDYD
-392 GAMAQYVRTI
+392 GAMGQYVRTI

-476 VCRQAGYYEH
+476 VCRQAGYHEH

-496 HDLYLTVQIDDVK
+496 HDLYLTVQIDDVR
-509 QYGCALAYMRRLGPI
+509 QYDKALAYMRRLGPI
-524 EADNNLQKYGKVLL
+524 EADKNLQKYGKVLL

-549 VDLCSGTLARSG
+549 VDLCSGTLTKGLSPSH
-561 ALTPTPGTAS
+561 TPRAPS
-571 PAINHSVHAHHAAFG
+571 PATHGNTSAPMQAFS
-586 MLPFAMGGTGG
+586 MLPFAMGGGG
-597 AGSPPVSSSAGASP
+597 GGSTPPVTSSATASP
-611 NMASHGTF
+611 KLNQHSTF
-619 SPKARGGHHHEFAKY
+619 SPKVRNSHQDGGKY

-649 PSFLITFLEK
+649 PAYLITFLEK
-659 VSANRWPTPS
+659 VSANRWPI
-669 AAQSTHSV
+669 A
-677 VVPPG
+677 
-682 TSLKSPTGVASTA
+682 TSLAPTSNLKSPTATGVAGGV
-695 RPGSTGSAGN
+695 RPSS
-705 SAVGGKKNVTHVDH
+705 V
-719 HDRASTS
+719 
-726 GASRSG
+726 
-732 NSSENEM
+732 NSSTHNTSNANAYGRKLNDFNDKASSIGGSRLGPSATDQDM

-744 IWNTLLEL
+744 VWNTLLEL
-752 YLADSPLSPS
+752 YLADPPRTES
-762 EQGSKGST
+762 EQKGS
-770 MQVAEMNRKMKERN
+770 MMVAELNRRNKERL

-798 IAYDSNHALVLC
+798 VPYDTNHALVLC

-835 WIERDNTT
+835 WIGRDDTA

-852 GPLEPSLYPLTLSY
+852 GPLEPALYPLTLSY
-866 FSSSPGRL
+866 FSSSPERL
-874 TSATPELLKVLDHID
+874 SSATPELLKVLDHID

-922 EVERKERQKDQEQ
+922 ESERKERIEDQKQ

-940 QESEKKRQEIEELKT
+940 LESEKKRREIDDLKT
-955 SARVFQATKC
+955 TARIFQVTKC
-965 SACGGSLDLPAVH
+965 SACGGSLDLPSVH
-978 FLCKHSYHQRCLSDA
+978 FLCRHSYHQRCLSDS

-1010 IRRMQEANAEKHDL
+1010 IRRMQEANAERHDL
-1024 FLSELEEADDGFE
+1024 FLSELEDADDGFE
-1037 VIARYFGNNT
+1037 VIAKYFGNNT

-1053 VDSS
+1053 IDNTN

>member
-1 MALQRQFTF
+1 MALQRQFNF
-10 FDKVEVKDPEDSSSS
+10 FDKAEVKDSEDSSKS
-25 PEIFKSIES
+25 PEIFKSIEA

-45 VADRAGLVHII
+45 VADRSGLVHII
-56 DRNLQDESFLA
+56 DKGLQVESFLA

-75 MKQLKQRNI
+75 LKQLRQRNI
-84 LVTVGEEEN
+84 LVTVGEEDNEV
-93 ALQVI
+93 QVI

-107 RNRPGPTL
+107 RNKPGPTL
-115 ERSIRVNQAGSTF
+115 ERSIRVQQSGNAF

-166 KTVHQNDEPITGLG
+166 KIVHQNDEPITGLG
-180 FKEQQ
+180 FKEQL
-185 RGALL
+185 RGAFL
-190 YIATTAKVLLYNTFS
+190 YIATTAKVLLYNTVYKS
-205 KTTQT
+205 TQT
-210 LDDHGGGLGC
+210 LDEQGGALGC
-220 AVMNETTQELAIAR
+220 AVLNDNTQELAIAR
-234 DEAVFFYGPDGR
+234 DEAIYFYSPDGR
-246 GPAYAYDGPKTFI
+246 GPAYAFDGPKTFI
-259 SFYKSYLVLVSPPNI
+259 SFYKSYLVLVSPPAI
-274 PAAASRTFGIDSASV
+274 PSHASRAFGVNATI

-304 KFTAYQATFSQGIR
+304 KFTAYSATFAQGIR
-318 SVICEWGSIYIV
+318 CVICEWGSIYIV
-330 ENGGKVF
+330 ENGGRVYR
-337 HLDEMDTS
+337 LDEMDTS
-345 MKLDILFKKNM
+345 TKLDVLFKKNM

-368 YDNASISEIIK
+368 YDDASISDIIK
-379 RYGDHLYNKGDYD
+379 KYGDHLYNKGDYD
-392 GAMAQYVRTI
+392 GAMGQYVRTI

-452 DVKRLDEFIKTDSD
+452 DVKRLDEFIKTDTD

-476 VCRQAGYYEH
+476 VCRQAGYHEH

-509 QYGCALAYMRRLGPI
+509 QYDKALAYMRRLGPI
-524 EADNNLQKYGKVLL
+524 EADKNLQKYGKVLL

-549 VDLCSGTLARSG
+549 VDLCSG
-561 ALTPTPGTAS
+561 ALTKAPSPSPTPGNAS
-571 PAINHSVHAHHAAFG
+571 PAPHAAAAPQAFS
-586 MLPFAMGGTGG
+586 MLPFAMGGSST
-597 AGSPPVSSSAGASP
+597 PPITSSATASP
-611 NMASHGTF
+611 KLNQHATF
-619 SPKARGGHHHEFAKY
+619 STKGRHHDVKY

-649 PSFLITFLEK
+649 PSYLITFLEK
-659 VSANRWPTPS
+659 VSANRWPVAS
-669 AAQSTHSV
+669 L
-677 VVPPG
+677 G
-682 TSLKSPTGVASTA
+682 TTGATLKSPTTGA
-695 RPGSTGSAGN
+695 RPSSVN
-705 SAVGGKKNVTHVDH
+705 SNISNAYGRKLGDFNDK
-719 HDRASTS
+719 ASTS
-726 GASRSG
+726 GGSKVG
-732 NSSENEM
+732 PTTDQDM

-744 IWNTLLEL
+744 VWNTLLEL
-752 YLADSPLSPS
+752 YLADPPRTES
-762 EQGSKGST
+762 ELKGS
-770 MQVAEMNRKMKERN
+770 MMVAEMNRRNKERL

-798 IAYDSNHALVLC
+798 VPYDTNHALVLC

-835 WIERDNTT
+835 WIGRDETS

-866 FSSSPGRL
+866 FSSSPERL
-874 TSATPELLKVLDHID
+874 SSATPELLKVLDHID

-922 EVERKERQKDQEQ
+922 EAERKERIEDQKQ

-940 QESEKKRQEIEELKT
+940 QESEKKRREIDDLKT
-955 SARVFQATKC
+955 TARIFQVTKC
-965 SACGGSLDLPAVH
+965 SACGGSLDLPSVH
-978 FLCKHSYHQRCLSDA
+978 FLCRHSYHQRCLSDA

-1010 IRRMQEANAEKHDL
+1010 IRRMQEANAERHDL
-1024 FLSELEEADDGFE
+1024 FLSELEDADDGFE
-1037 VIARYFGNNT
+1037 VVAKYFGNNT

-1053 VDSS
+1053 IDSSN

>member
-1 MALQRQFTF
+1 MALQRQFNF
-10 FDKVEVKDPEDSSSS
+10 FNKFEVKDPEDPTKP
-25 PEIFKSIES
+25 PEVFQSIEL
-34 NVATSGRGHMV
+34 NVATSGRGHLV
-45 VADRAGLVHII
+45 VADRSGLVHII
-56 DRNLQDESFLA
+56 DKGLQDESFLA

-93 ALQVI
+93 SAQVI

-107 RNRPGPTL
+107 RTKPGPTL
-115 ERSIRVNQAGSTF
+115 ERSIRVNQAGNAF
-128 PVSAL
+128 PVSSL

-166 KTVHQNDEPITGLG
+166 KIVHQNDEPITGLG
-180 FKEQQ
+180 FREQQ

-190 YIATTAKVLLYNTFS
+190 YIATTSKVLLYNTS
-205 KTTQT
+205 TKQMQT
-210 LDDHGGGLGC
+210 LDVHGGALGC
-220 AVMNETTQELAIAR
+220 AVMNESTQELAIAR
-234 DEAVFFYGPDGR
+234 DEAIFFYGPDGK
-246 GPAYAYDGPKTFI
+246 GQAYAYDGPKTFI

-274 PAAASRTFGIDSASV
+274 TMAASRTFGINSSAV
-289 SANDTTKLTI
+289 SANDTTKLTV
-299 IDTVN
+299 IDTAN
-304 KFTAYQATFSQGIR
+304 KFTAYQATFPQGIR

-330 ENGGKVF
+330 ENSGKVF
-337 HLDEMDTS
+337 RLDEMDTS
-345 MKLDILFKKNM
+345 VKLDVLFKKNM
-356 YLLAINLAHNQK
+356 YVLAINLAHNQK
-368 YDNASISEIIK
+368 FDNASISEIIK
-379 RYGDHLYNKGDYD
+379 KYGDHLYNKGDYD

-433 GLANAD
+433 GLANKD

-452 DVKRLDEFIKTDSD
+452 DVKRLDEFIKTDTD

-486 AVYLAEKFEE
+486 AAYLAEKFDE

-509 QYGCALAYMRRLGPI
+509 QYDRALAYMRRLGPH
-524 EADNNLQKYGKVLL
+524 EADKNLQKYGKVLL
-538 THLPEQTTQLL
+538 THLPEKTTQLL
-549 VDLCSGTLARSG
+549 VDLCSGTLVRVSSPS
-561 ALTPTPGTAS
+561 PTPGTAS
-571 PAINHSVHAHHAAFG
+571 PNPNQPGPNAAYGMQPFG
-586 MLPFAMGGTGG
+586 MGGNGG
-597 AGSPPVSSSAGASP
+597 ASTPPMSPGVGASP
-611 NMASHGTF
+611 NAGQYATL
-619 SPKARGGHHHEFAKY
+619 SPKPRVSYQHESAKY

-649 PSFLITFLEK
+649 PSYLITFLEK
-659 VSANRWPTPS
+659 VSANRWPTS
-669 AAQSTHSV
+669 LGAQSSQSTV
-677 VVPPG
+677 VSSG
-682 TSLKSPTGVASTA
+682 TSLKSPTGVQPYAK
-695 RPGSTGSAGN
+695 PGGVGNMNKNALIPKKTVGSIDM
-705 SAVGGKKNVTHVDH
+705 SDQ
-719 HDRASTS
+719 ASTS
-726 GASRSG
+726 GASRFG
-732 NSSENEM
+732 TGTEQDM

-744 IWNTLLEL
+744 VWNTLLEL
-752 YLADSPLSPS
+752 YLADPPMNPS
-762 EQGSKGST
+762 DQTNKGST

-798 IAYDSNHALVLC
+798 IPYDTNHALVLC
-810 HMAGFDEGI
+810 HMAEFDEGI

-835 WIERDNTT
+835 WIERDNTN
-843 KVIECLRKY
+843 KVIECLHKY

-866 FSSSPGRL
+866 FSSSPARL
-874 TSATPELLKVLDHID
+874 TSATKDLMKVLDDID
-889 QQDLLPPLQV
+889 KQDLLPPLQV

-922 EVERKERQKDQEQ
+922 ESERKERLEDQKQ

-940 QESEKKRQEIEELKT
+940 QESEKKRREIEELKT
-955 SARVFQATKC
+955 TARVFQATKC

-993 ADRECPKC
+993 SDRECPKC

-1024 FLSELEEADDGFE
+1024 FLSELEDADDGFE
-1037 VIARYFGNNT
+1037 VIAKYFGNNT

-1053 VDSS
+1053 VDSSL